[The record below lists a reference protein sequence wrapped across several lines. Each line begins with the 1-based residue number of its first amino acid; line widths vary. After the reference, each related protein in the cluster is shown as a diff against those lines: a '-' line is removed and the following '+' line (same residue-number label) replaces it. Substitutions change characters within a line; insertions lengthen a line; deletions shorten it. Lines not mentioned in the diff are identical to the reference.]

1 MSYTKSH
8 LDETVQIIKKI
19 DPDQIE
25 KIADV
30 LLNTK
35 VQGGRIFSLV
45 LVVALVMPPCG

>member
-25 KIADV
+25 K
-30 LLNTK
+30 LLMFLNTK
-35 VQGGRIFSLV
+35 FK
-45 LVVALVMPPCG
+45 AEEFFPWCWW